1 IGSLSFQNLEVV
13 TVIGLT
19 LVGVALLQGSGD
31 PLCDGASPR
40 SIGIPPCK
48 TILLTRRTDDFL
60 RELIHF
66 SIVMFLQV
74 IFALRF
80 DITTADLDGVQF
92 IGTNAPEK
100 NFLAASIGVV

>member
-1 IGSLSFQNLEVV
+1 
-13 TVIGLT
+13 VIGLT
-19 LVGVALLQGSGD
+19 LVGVALLQGFGD
-31 PLCDGASPR
+31 PLSHGTSQC

-48 TILLTRRTDDFL
+48 TIVLTRGADDFL

-66 SIVMFLQV
+66 RIVMFLQG

-80 DITTADLDGVQF
+80 HITTADLDGVQF
-92 IGTNAPEK
+92 VGTNAPEK